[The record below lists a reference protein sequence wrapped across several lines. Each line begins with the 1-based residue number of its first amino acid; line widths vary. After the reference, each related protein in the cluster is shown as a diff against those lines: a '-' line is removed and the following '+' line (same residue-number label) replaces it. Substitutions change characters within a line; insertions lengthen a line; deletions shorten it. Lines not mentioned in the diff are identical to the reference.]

1 MEQEKLKLT
10 STSSFPEIEDSEG
23 EDSLLEDDVLCDQV
37 PYKGCTS
44 NFYSKTNCIYQ
55 CCGDVFGRH
64 WLGLRLLVY
73 KYKCHID
80 FFPFMCLSRQNRPA
94 SQKEPVSVSDS

>member
-37 PYKGCTS
+37 ENDAPQV
-44 NFYSKTNCIYQ
+44 FIPITNRKCQ
-55 CCGDVFGRH
+55 CCGAVFRSALA
-64 WLGLRLLVY
+64 WAPTLGVKVAFR
-73 KYKCHID
+73 
-80 FFPFMCLSRQNRPA
+80 FFPIY
-94 SQKEPVSVSDS
+94 VS